1 MIEMA
6 QMIWTGNRDW
16 ESLWDGDTPWV
27 REMAE
32 KSIPEDAVLIDRPPD
47 VVKASIPYMV
57 LPCLVCFAALFLK
70 KKAADG
76 PIVDL
81 WSMPLSFL
89 IGFFVAM
96 PLHEFLHAICYPKGA
111 RVYIGVSL
119 KRLRAY
125 AVSSAALS
133 RERYILMSSA
143 SSIPGI
149 LSLIVFL
156 LCPIAMERLMTV
168 CIVTSFLGLI
178 SPAPDH
184 MDVLLLLRN
193 VPKGATI
200 QATGS
205 GLAWYL

>member
-1 MIEMA
+1 M
-6 QMIWTGNRDW
+6 
-16 ESLWDGDTPWV
+16 
-27 REMAE
+27 
-32 KSIPEDAVLIDRPPD
+32 
-47 VVKASIPYMV
+47 
-57 LPCLVCFAALFLK
+57 
-70 KKAADG
+70 
-76 PIVDL
+76 
-81 WSMPLSFL
+81 
-89 IGFFVAM
+89 
-96 PLHEFLHAICYPKGA
+96 
-111 RVYIGVSL
+111 

-125 AVSSAALS
+125 AISSAALS